1 LSPPFFAAVVVV
13 AVDDHELKQPVLMQL
28 AHRAGKNPVDTAI
41 GLHER
46 PRKTLHYETPAE
58 RFHQTVASTG

>member
-1 LSPPFFAAVVVV
+1 
-13 AVDDHELKQPVLMQL
+13 MQL

-58 RFHQTVASTG
+58 RFHRTVASTG